1 MIRNNPAPISPED
14 ETRRET
20 RLKLILLAVALVLV
34 VGYALT
40 ITEMGEQ
47 TWNQAKI
54 LLHSDVALL
63 SIAAG
68 GMGVAA
74 AGIFYLFLRA
84 RRPEPKEMNA
94 SRPLA
99 LADYRWTQRL
109 P

>member
-47 TWNQAKI
+47 TWNQAKTM
-54 LLHSDVALL
+54 SGAT
-63 SIAAG
+63 
-68 GMGVAA
+68 
-74 AGIFYLFLRA
+74 
-84 RRPEPKEMNA
+84 
-94 SRPLA
+94 SRTG
-99 LADYRWTQRL
+99 RTC
-109 P
+109 